1 VHQRR
6 TKFARRVSHAAN
18 VIERRGVRATYALH
32 DRLLANRAARRKYG
46 RDGGSLDD
54 TQAALLERLRRDGF
68 ATIPMVELV
77 GDERWTE
84 LSTAAEAFV
93 AETEEGLRREAAGE
107 ESGLRRTAAKDFVVR
122 KNAWGVELG
131 ADDPWLRVGLEP
143 AFLDLA
149 NAYLGLWAKLEY
161 VDLWYTPP
169 TAVEDRRASQ
179 RWHRDFNDRHLLKGF
194 LYLLDVDAE
203 AGPFEYVP
211 GSFPGGPLGD
221 LWPWAPGG
229 KEAYPPQEEF
239 DRRLADAR
247 IETFAAPRGTLI
259 LCNTAGFHR
268 GGFARSRP
276 RALAT
281 WTFASPAA
289 LKALSERNY
298 AFTGDRAALP
308 AAARFA
314 VS

>member
-6 TKFARRVSHAAN
+6 TKFARRVTHAAN

-32 DRLLANRAARRKYG
+32 DRLLANRTARRKYG

-68 ATIPMVELV
+68 ATIPMTELV
-77 GDERWTE
+77 GDGRWAE
-84 LSTAAEAFV
+84 LSAAAEAFV
-93 AETEEGLRREAAGE
+93 AETEDGLRREAAGE

-131 ADDPWLRVGLEP
+131 ADDPWLRVGLDP

-179 RWHRDFNDRHLLKGF
+179 RWHRDFNDRHLLKAF

-211 GSFPGGPLGD
+211 GSFPDGPLGE

-229 KEAYPPQEEF
+229 QEAYPPQEEF

-281 WTFASPAA
+281 WTYASPAA

-298 AFTGDRAALP
+298 SFAGEPSALEP
-308 AAARFA
+308 AARFA

>member
-1 VHQRR
+1 MW
-6 TKFARRVSHAAN
+6 S
-18 VIERRGVRATYALH
+18 
-32 DRLLANRAARRKYG
+32 
-46 RDGGSLDD
+46 
-54 TQAALLERLRRDGF
+54 
-68 ATIPMVELV
+68 
-77 GDERWTE
+77 
-84 LSTAAEAFV
+84 
-93 AETEEGLRREAAGE
+93 
-107 ESGLRRTAAKDFVVR
+107 
-122 KNAWGVELG
+122 
-131 ADDPWLRVGLEP
+131 
-143 AFLDLA
+143 
-149 NAYLGLWAKLEY
+149 KLEY
-161 VDLWYTPP
+161 VDVWYTQP
-169 TAVEDRRASQ
+169 AGADERRASQ
-179 RWHRDFNDRHLLKGF
+179 RWHRDFNDRHLLKAF

-211 GSFPGGPLGD
+211 GSFPDGPLGD

-229 KEAYPPQEEF
+229 QEAYPPQEEF

-281 WTFASPAA
+281 WTYASPAA

-298 AFTGDRAALP
+298 SFAGEPSALEP
-308 AAARFA
+308 AARFA